1 MRSPL
6 RRAAVA
12 VLCLTLPAGA
22 GALGADRKPDADKV
36 PRPELQKPPRPR
48 IPADYVETTLYVG
61 WGGGNYQQAGEVP
74 IHRPF
79 RVDAAFDVDDPR
91 INRQRMGVILK
102 VGLPNE
108 GGTFTNY
115 QNAVGH
121 ATRNREGRF
130 EVTLEAG
137 SLKQAGTYDLL
148 ILASSD
154 GYTINIL
161 RDEIT
166 FVDPAAADD

>member
-6 RRAAVA
+6 CRAAVA
-12 VLCLTLPAGA
+12 VLCLTLTAGA
-22 GALGADRKPDADKV
+22 GAFAADPKPDADKV

-61 WGGGNYQQAGEVP
+61 WGGGNYQQAEEVP

-79 RVDAAFDVDDPR
+79 RVDASFDVDDPR
-91 INRQRMGVILK
+91 IDHKRMGVILK
-102 VGLPNE
+102 VSLANE
-108 GGTFTNY
+108 RGTFTNY
-115 QNAVGH
+115 QNAVGQ

-130 EVTLEAG
+130 EVTLEAA

-148 ILASSD
+148 IFAGAD

-166 FVDPAAADD
+166 FVHPAVGN